1 MRHLQHLKNTNATCV
16 QRFANINEKWLHL
29 EDERLQHVKNTIT
42 TLIYNNCNIKK
53 SQKNRRQVL
62 RVQHALAMGGAAARC
77 WRAPRPTPS
86 PWDAASGGG
95 LHPVGLGCGRR
106 QRRGCP
112 HPAASALPI
121 VSSVRWRPAR
131 ARARSP
137 PPWPSGAPHGGS
149 HPRMAG
155 MTLPR
160 ATREWRSFAACS
172 LEA

>member
-1 MRHLQHLKNTNATCV
+1 
-16 QRFANINEKWLHL
+16 
-29 EDERLQHVKNTIT
+29 
-42 TLIYNNCNIKK
+42 
-53 SQKNRRQVL
+53 
-62 RVQHALAMGGAAARC
+62 MGGAAARC
-77 WRAPRPTPS
+77 WRAPRPTLS

-95 LHPVGLGCGRR
+95 LHPVALGCGRR

-121 VSSVRWRPAR
+121 VSSVWWRPAR

-155 MTLPR
+155 MTLPQ
-160 ATREWRSFAACS
+160 ATGEWRSFPACS
-172 LEA
+172 LEAWTPDLGCRDATAAGCCGEKKRAARVLLRWGRDNDQGGRVLRWEQR